1 MKNLITTT
9 LSHTAA
15 AAPQHSS
22 ITGAY
27 TPHHNSITGTAALQQ
42 ITPDSGHH
50 RAEGSIHL
58 LDTSRPHASA
68 ALNHSSITA
77 AAAPHHHPITA
88 AAAPHHNSITGTAT
102 RSHRRFTV
110 APRHRRF
117 TGAALVIIMLLLA
130 AGCAT
135 QQELSYLNNLPEL
148 GGESYFPLEVPDYQ
162 VQPRDILYV
171 SVKAQTPEGTLTE
184 MLSDRTSGNINYM
197 ANEGSAY
204 MLGYSVNPQGVITL
218 PLIGELQVAGM
229 TVWDVQ
235 KLFQQKIDELF
246 RHAYVEVRLMSFK
259 FTVIG
264 EVRAPGSYVN
274 YNDQLTVLEAIGRA
288 GGIAETGTKEKILVI
303 RPSGNQTITYHIDLQ
318 DKSLLSSP
326 AYFITPNDVVIV
338 QPNPKKVF
346 NVNLPTI
353 SFIIATIT
361 STIST
366 TLLLINFFGK

>member
-1 MKNLITTT
+1 MKNLTTT
-9 LSHTAA
+9 TMSHTAA
-15 AAPQHSS
+15 AA
-22 ITGAY
+22 
-27 TPHHNSITGTAALQQ
+27 PHHNSITGTAALQQ

-50 RAEGSIHL
+50 RTEGSIHL
-58 LDTSRPHASA
+58 TGTSRPHASA
-68 ALNHSSITA
+68 ALNHSSITGA
-77 AAAPHHHPITA
+77 AAPQYSSITGAAAPHHY
-88 AAAPHHNSITGTAT
+88 NITGAAT
-102 RSHRRFTV
+102 RSPRGIIGTV
-110 APRHRRF
+110 APRHPRF

-204 MLGYSVNPQGVITL
+204 MLGYSVNPLGVITL